1 MKRLPPIEEL
11 RRLFDYDPETGV
23 VTRKVTVGRRA
34 KRGDVVGCKYNT
46 GYLVVAVKSRNGY
59 RHRCLLH
66 RICYALYHGRDPY
79 PMQCDHINHDRAD
92 NRICNLRLVT
102 NQENQQNTKLK
113 KTNKSGFCGVSFQK
127 REKKWRSQICANGSN
142 ISLGYFT
149 NKADAIAARKAAEIK
164 YGYHKNHGYDN
175 EAPKNEPL
183 VEISDEVRQ
192 LSLRLIQPVDDEST
206 QQKQSQECR
215 A

>member
-34 KRGDVVGCKYNT
+34 KKGDVVGNKDAL
-46 GYLVVAVKSRNGY
+46 GYLHVEFNGKK
-59 RHRCLLH
+59 LKLH
-66 RICYALYHGRDPY
+66 RVCYALYHGRDPY

-102 NQENQQNTKLK
+102 HQENARNQKK
-113 KTNKSGFCGVSFQK
+113 RKTNTSGHCGVHFKKERQK
-127 REKKWRSQICANGSN
+127 WQARICTNKKERH
-142 ISLGYFT
+142 LGYFT
-149 NKADAIAARKAAEIK
+149 NKAEAIAARKAAEIK
-164 YGYHKNHGYDN
+164 YGFHENHGYDHD
-175 EAPKNEPL
+175 APEQEPPI
-183 VEISDEVRQ
+183 EISDEVRQ

-206 QQKQSQECR
+206 PQEQNQECKV
-215 A
+215 